1 MPRLPAQYR
10 PTKAHVL
17 RVQEHRISKVSHRQ
31 YPPLEV
37 NVMFEPHRL
46 QHDLLREAYSS
57 LIPEARR
64 RLSKG
69 QRFSGVRRVQSPGG
83 AERKMA

>member
-1 MPRLPAQYR
+1 M
-10 PTKAHVL
+10 
-17 RVQEHRISKVSHRQ
+17 SKTSHRQ
-31 YPPLEV
+31 RPPLEV

-64 RLSKG
+64 RLS
-69 QRFSGVRRVQSPGG
+69 SGKWSSGIHRIQSPEGV
-83 AERKMA
+83 ERKIA

>member
-1 MPRLPAQYR
+1 M
-10 PTKAHVL
+10 
-17 RVQEHRISKVSHRQ
+17 SKTSHRQ
-31 YPPLEV
+31 RPPLEV

-64 RLSKG
+64 RLS
-69 QRFSGVRRVQSPGG
+69 SGKRLSEVHRIQSPEGV
-83 AERKMA
+83 ERKIA